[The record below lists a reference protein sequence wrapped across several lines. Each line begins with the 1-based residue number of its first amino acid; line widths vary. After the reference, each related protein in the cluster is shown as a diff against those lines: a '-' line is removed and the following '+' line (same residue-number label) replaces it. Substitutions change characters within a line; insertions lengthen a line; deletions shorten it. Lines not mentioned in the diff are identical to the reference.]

1 MEPRYIVAIEIGSS
15 KIKGAVGT
23 VESDGTLSVIAVEE
37 EKRVNCVRYGCIQ
50 NVDEVSFCVSKIIRC
65 LQNRIYPRQIRGVYA
80 GIGGR
85 SLLSAVREAE
95 RQLADEMEITERIIE
110 QIKSEANTTLTDRNV
125 VSVEPMEF
133 IVDNQ
138 TIINPVG
145 TFGQNIRATLNV
157 ITCKPQII
165 KNINRVL
172 VEKLQL
178 HVCGYIVR
186 QLAEAD
192 LVLTEDEKRLGC
204 MFVDM
209 GAETTT
215 VSIYKN
221 GSLQYL
227 STLPLGSRNI
237 TRDITALNYIEE
249 RAEEIKK
256 AVGNANPSETS
267 ASSIAAEGI
276 DTTEINNYVQAR
288 AGEIMA
294 NITEQL
300 NYAGLKASEIPGG
313 IVMIGGGS
321 KLRGFSTLLAN
332 QTKLKVRQG
341 LAPSG
346 VRISDSGI
354 KADEAVDVI
363 AILAAAARM
372 APAECVFTPERHED
386 ENDEPEEDI
395 HNQNTA
401 GDNKSKK
408 RRHDDDDDDDEYEDE
423 RPRRGGSFWGNL
435 RTRVENLINGNE
447 DDDFFDD
454 DEK

>member
-23 VESDGTLSVIAVEE
+23 VEPDGTLSVIAVEE

-50 NVDEVSFCVSKIIRC
+50 NVDEVSYCVGKIIRC

-80 GIGGR
+80 AIGGR

-95 RQLADEMEITERIIE
+95 RHLPDEMEITERLIE
-110 QIKSEANTTLTDRNV
+110 SIKDDAHTSLTERNV

-138 TIINPVG
+138 TIVNPVG
-145 TFGQNIRATLNV
+145 TFGQSIRATLNV

-165 KNINRVL
+165 KNLDRVL
-172 VEKLQL
+172 IEKLQM

-192 LVLTEDEKRLGC
+192 IVLSDDEKRLGC
-204 MFVDM
+204 MLVDM

-256 AVGNANPSETS
+256 AVGNANPSEPT
-267 ASSIAAEGI
+267 ASSAAAEGI

-300 NYAGLKASEIPGG
+300 NYAGLKATDIPGG
-313 IVMIGGGS
+313 IVITGGGG
-321 KLRGFSTLLAN
+321 KLRGFSTLLSN

-341 LAPSG
+341 LAPSS
-346 VRISDSGI
+346 VRIADSGI

-363 AILAAAARM
+363 AILAAASKM
-372 APAECVFTPERHED
+372 TPAECVFTPERHEPD
-386 ENDEPEEDI
+386 EEDDVIDHDDNDEKEEEEE
-395 HNQNTA
+395 QQ
-401 GDNKSKK
+401 
-408 RRHDDDDDDDEYEDE
+408 
-423 RPRRGGSFWGNL
+423 PRRRSGFWSRL
-435 RTRVENLINGNE
+435 RDQAEKLINGNE

>member
-23 VESDGTLSVIAVEE
+23 VDADGTLSVIAVEKE
-37 EKRVNCVRYGCIQ
+37 NRVNCVRYGCIQ

-65 LQNRIYPRQIRGVYA
+65 LQNRIYPRQIHGVYA

-85 SLLSAVREAE
+85 SLLSAVREVE
-95 RQLADEMEITERIIE
+95 RQLPDEMEITERIIE
-110 QIKSEANTTLTDRNV
+110 QIKAEANTTLTDRDV

-145 TFGQNIRATLNV
+145 TFGQNIRTTLNV

-165 KNINRVL
+165 KNLNRVI

-178 HVCGYIVR
+178 KVCGYIVR
-186 QLAEAD
+186 QIAEAD
-192 LVLTEDEKRLGC
+192 MVLTDDEKRLGC
-204 MFVDM
+204 MFIDM

-256 AVGNANPSETS
+256 AIGNANPAETS
-267 ASSIAAEGI
+267 ASSTAAEGI

-313 IVMIGGGS
+313 IIMIGGGS
-321 KLRGFSTLLAN
+321 KLRGFSTLLTN

-341 LAPSG
+341 LAPTT
-346 VRISDSGI
+346 VRIADSGI
-354 KADEAVDVI
+354 KSDEAIDVI
-363 AILAAAARM
+363 SILAAAAKM
-372 APAECVFTPERHED
+372 PPAECVFTPERK
-386 ENDEPEEDI
+386 P
-395 HNQNTA
+395 
-401 GDNKSKK
+401 
-408 RRHDDDDDDDEYEDE
+408 DDETPDDQIPDRDIDE
-423 RPRRGGSFWGNL
+423 KEEEEEKKDNRRKGNFWGKI
-435 RTRVENLINGNE
+435 RIEVEKLINGND

-454 DEK
+454 EK